1 MGREEWSVLLVSCE
15 LYVTM
20 KSKADESIL
29 VATVMVSKGG
39 LLFSRFYL
47 ITLGFA
53 IFNLGFAGWSFWH
66 YEAEVGQ
73 TLLTELEMTASQVQP
88 EAAPKSSK
96 DEAKARFIDMMKSFK
111 SKVVLLGALFIFS
124 YQGAE
129 VSISGWVI
137 SFLIT
142 ARNGDPASVGYVS
155 VPTSFS

>member
-1 MGREEWSVLLVSCE
+1 
-15 LYVTM
+15 
-20 KSKADESIL
+20 
-29 VATVMVSKGG
+29 MVSKGSFV
-39 LLFSRFYL
+39 FSRFYL

-53 IFNLGFAGWSFWH
+53 LFNLAFAGWSFWH
-66 YEAEVGQ
+66 YEAEIGQ
-73 TLLTELEMTASQVQP
+73 TLLTQLEMTASQAQAEP
-88 EAAPKSSK
+88 APKSSK
-96 DEAKARFIDMMKSFK
+96 EEAKARFIDMMKSFK

-155 VPTSFS
+155 FPPFFTLLPMRSTRDKEQIY